1 MITLFNIAKRL
12 LEDVDSRPCC
22 SPSVAAQKESCAPA
36 PANNKER
43 VEILLTSTVSLLA
56 AMIGGWIAGRYAHRA
71 QKQAAED
78 QRQRDVQAERR
89 TVNSTLQA
97 IGTELTVLK
106 VDLLDRLQQMYDG
119 RRDPDEPGFQVRGRL
134 SRNYFAVFES
144 NAGML
149 GRITDEDLREKII
162 RVYGSAKSLFDYLNY
177 YSLESE
183 TGKDAKLEALEQ
195 KLRAQI
201 EEIQAMVSD
210 VQKMILKYPA

>member
-1 MITLFNIAKRL
+1 LDDRW
-12 LEDVDSRPCC
+12 
-22 SPSVAAQKESCAPA
+22 AAGSQLWNPA
-36 PANNKER
+36 PDPDDP
-43 VEILLTSTVSLLA
+43 LLA
-56 AMIGGWIAGRYAHRA
+56 AMIGGWIAGRYALRA

-119 RRDPDEPGFQVRGRL
+119 RGDPDEPGFQVRGRL

-149 GRITDEDLREKII
+149 GRIIDEDLREKII
-162 RVYGSAKSLFDYLNY
+162 RVYGSAKSLFDDLNY

-183 TGKDAKLEALEQ
+183 TGKDAKVEALEQ

-201 EEIQAMVSD
+201 EEIQVMVSD